1 MTLCISCLSEINYE
15 EDGGHIY
22 PDGCVVCWSRIDH
35 PAYYTKINEIM
46 SRDLEEVLN
55 GK

>member
-1 MTLCISCLSEINYE
+1 MANMHICEICGRE
-15 EDGGHIY
+15 KKFFQTT
-22 PDGCVVCWSRIDH
+22 CVVCWSRIEH